1 MIIYTS
7 ERCIDFLFAY
17 RFFCAK
23 IFPEN
28 MGLSR
33 LTEKVFAMTKKKR
46 KSIILGLVSVVVCVF
61 CVFSFFSKKTSKQT
75 DLTIVFNKSG
85 NVSEYKTSGFSAP
98 ENDCTW
104 TKEEFASVEVPLPEI
119 ADDKFF
125 RVSFDAAPFIAKWLK
140 KRNVSVLV
148 NDEPVT
154 DFVMTKSGIYKF
166 ALPQDSQKLG
176 KVANIKFKI
185 AKQVSPK
192 DLGLSADSRK
202 LGICVKNLTLSTAD
216 KGNPNGF
223 EEYKIGKNISFS
235 KGGNSN
241 LYTESG
247 WSNQENGLTWTDGQD
262 AYVNMFVNGA
272 KGKSLKLVVEGSAIF
287 APTDKYQNVT
297 VYVNDKELTTW
308 LVSRSPAFYNV
319 VIPADVVADGALS
332 IRFHIAKPFSPKLDS
347 RHLGFAVKSMELSSR
362 FGAQTKTKVASW
374 VKDKVLTDS
383 EEATKN
389 VK

>member
-1 MIIYTS
+1 MSNKKGFVFSGII
-7 ERCIDFLFAY
+7 FFVALFCVV
-17 RFFCAK
+17 FCGGK
-23 IFPEN
+23 
-28 MGLSR
+28 
-33 LTEKVFAMTKKKR
+33 TKKQKDL
-46 KSIILGLVSVVVCVF
+46 SII
-61 CVFSFFSKKTSKQT
+61 
-75 DLTIVFNKSG
+75 FNKSG
-85 NVSEYKTSGFSAP
+85 NAAEYKIKGFSGF
-98 ENDCTW
+98 ETNCTW
-104 TKEEFASVEVPLPEI
+104 TKDEFASIEIPLPEI

-125 RVSFDAAPFIAKWLK
+125 MVSVEAFPFVAKWLK
-140 KRNVSVLV
+140 KRNVSVFV
-148 NDEPVT
+148 NDEHIT
-154 DFVMTKSGIYKF
+154 DFVMTGSGVYKF
-166 ALPQDSQKLG
+166 ALPQDSQKLNN
-176 KVANIKFKI
+176 VANIKFKI

-308 LVSRSPAFYNV
+308 LVSRSSVFYNV

-347 RHLGFAVKSMELSSR
+347 RRLGFAVKSMELSSR